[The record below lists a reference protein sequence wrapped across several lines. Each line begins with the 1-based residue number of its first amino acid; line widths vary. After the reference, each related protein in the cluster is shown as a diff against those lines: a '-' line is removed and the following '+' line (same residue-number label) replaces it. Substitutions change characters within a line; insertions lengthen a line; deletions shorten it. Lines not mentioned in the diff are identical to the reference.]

1 MDVLVAALDPDL
13 HRFMSRALAILG
25 HRPRREAALRAPEAL
40 LVDIGPGVA
49 VILLRDGRRHIL
61 PKPFELAELRA
72 ALAPM

>member
-1 MDVLVAALDPDL
+1 MDVLVAVPDPDL
-13 HRFMSRALAILG
+13 RRFMLRALAALG

-49 VILLRDGRRHIL
+49 VITLRGGKPRIL
-61 PKPFELAELRA
+61 PKPFELSELRA